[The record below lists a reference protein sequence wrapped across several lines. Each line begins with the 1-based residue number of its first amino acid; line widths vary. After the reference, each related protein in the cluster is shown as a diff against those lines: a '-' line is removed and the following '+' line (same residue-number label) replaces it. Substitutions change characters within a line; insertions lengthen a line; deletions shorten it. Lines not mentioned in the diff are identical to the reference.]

1 MDWTLSEEGVY
12 KAQYVPQEEGD
23 YRVAVRVE
31 NWQMKP
37 VETDFRVSE
46 PMVEAADTALKE
58 DALREMATIANGR
71 YFPCAAASALP
82 DEIAKIMQE
91 ARFSGMKPED
101 NEIWDMP
108 LLFVLA
114 FSLMTV
120 EWGLRRKAGLA

>member
-31 NWQMKP
+31 NLQMKP

-46 PMVEAADTALKE
+46 PMVEAADIGLKG
-58 DALREMATIANGR
+58 DSLREMAKIANGR
-71 YFPCAAASALP
+71 YFNYAEAGALP
-82 DEIAKIMQE
+82 GELARIMQE
-91 ARFSGMKPED
+91 ARFSGVKPVD

-114 FSLMTV
+114 FGLMIA
-120 EWGLRRKAGLA
+120 EWSLRRRTGLA